1 MRFELEVVI
10 GIRLKYLHFLAYNE
24 IKIIPSEIGLLSNL
38 WGLKVG
44 EYYAGAHSF
53 YLQHNV
59 RAFLKLG
66 R

>member
-1 MRFELEVVI
+1 MISIITEIGLLTNLKLLEV
-10 GIRLKYLHFLAYNE
+10 AYNE